1 MNFFAVEL
9 QQFNDRRHLFSTQ
22 AWLALPFFDEG
33 DDLGDQ
39 ANEAFV
45 AWVLELDLSNRR
57 ERDHGIALKARLITD
72 ELLDAV
78 EMNLRLIERAREW
91 LALDA
96 GCERPAAAFLISVD
110 IDIELAILEREDSL
124 GRNDDV
130 VDARTTQLRENIE
143 ILQDHVALRQLAIQV
158 SSKFDALTLGC
169 LHAIALLSHIKEQ
182 RTCEYDE
189 NSDKENIDDDLLH
202 GSSYEVLPVAWRP
215 AR

>member
-1 MNFFAVEL
+1 M
-9 QQFNDRRHLFSTQ
+9 
-22 AWLALPFFDEG
+22 
-33 DDLGDQ
+33 
-39 ANEAFV
+39 
-45 AWVLELDLSNRR
+45 
-57 ERDHGIALKARLITD
+57 K
-72 ELLDAV
+72 
-78 EMNLRLIERAREW
+78 MNLRLIERTREW

-96 GCERPAAAFLISVD
+96 GCKRPAAAFLISVD

-169 LHAIALLSHIKEQ
+169 LHAIALLSHIEEQ